1 MTKGKFM
8 QYKTVEGFKFLHV
21 ANAFL
26 SQVPWKV
33 TYEGRKI
40 EWDVALDLLYPEVAN
55 AEQSCYLVYLN
66 DEVKP
71 VYVGQYT
78 GVFKDRWG
86 LKKGKYI
93 WHGKHDD
100 TIKSALVERRKI
112 SIWLSVEPYAELSD
126 GRKININ
133 KEIEQ
138 IIIEAVQ
145 PKWNTTGKSNDST
158 VGEPVTNICAKYEKN
173 LPEIAKSVWAS
184 FEKSNLNNYL
194 EQLVKKDE
202 VSWGELQE
210 EKMTDLSR
218 CRHFLNYVSSGVK
231 PEDAM
236 DFVWREF
243 P

>member
-1 MTKGKFM
+1 MRYRK
-8 QYKTVEGFKFLHV
+8 VEGFKFLHV

-26 SQVPWKV
+26 SQVPLK
-33 TYEGRKI
+33 TTFEGRSI
-40 EWDVALDLLYPEVAN
+40 EWNAALDLLYPEIAD
-55 AEQSCYLVYLN
+55 AEQSCYLVYLDN
-66 DEVKP
+66 EEKP

-78 GVFKDRWG
+78 GVFKDRW
-86 LKKGKYI
+86 LRKNKYI

-100 TIKSALVERRKI
+100 SIKSALNTGKNV
-112 SIWLSVEPYAELSD
+112 SIWLSVDPYAELSD

-158 VGEPVTNICAKYEKN
+158 VGESVTSICAKYEKN
-173 LPEIAKSVWAS
+173 LPELSKSVWDS

-194 EQLVKKDE
+194 AQLVKKDE
-202 VSWGELQE
+202 MSWEELQE
-210 EKMTDLSR
+210 DKMTDLSR
-218 CRHFLNYVSSGVK
+218 CRHLINYISSGVK
-231 PEDAM
+231 PDDAL
-236 DFVWREF
+236 DFVWKEF